1 MKCGKTSNKGET
13 KRTNA
18 SSGGKGVLHLRSTA
32 TTCKNTVNLVGNA
45 TRLCHVC
52 EIQSENCE
60 SVVLWRDRRGRTGSV
75 INLPADSSRAEIDG
89 GPSHRPAATLRAAV
103 TLWAV
108 TFMQPAWRTETGSEH
123 QTPNTLRQCGSS
135 GGGSSPW
142 VPVHRVCLLDSRLC
156 WL

>member
-1 MKCGKTSNKGET
+1 MRCQVGSVMGNEVWKNVKQGGNKTH
-13 KRTNA
+13 KR
-18 SSGGKGVLHLRSTA
+18 VLGRKRRPAPPHRRHHVQKHRQPRRECKRVCF
-32 TTCKNTVNLVGNA
+32 TCV
-45 TRLCHVC
+45 

-60 SVVLWRDRRGRTGSV
+60 SVVLRRDRRGRTGSV

-142 VPVHRVCLLDSRLC
+142 VPV
-156 WL
+156 